1 MTLKVKVRFLGE
13 VAVEKKATDRDLT
26 TTINLGALRSVS
38 DHVSALLDRA
48 TSQEQDVI
56 AALPNGSAMLIALSG
71 PARGARFLINSELTT
86 LGRSPENEIFLDD
99 VTVSRKHAEI
109 RRAGNSYSVRDCG
122 SLNGTYVDG
131 EIKNES
137 PLVDGA
143 ELHIGKFKLHFFIG
157 GKVRG

>member
-1 MTLKVKVRFLGE
+1 M
-13 VAVEKKATDRDLT
+13 EKKATDRDLT
-26 TTINLGALRSVS
+26 TTINLGGLRSIS

-48 TSQEQDVI
+48 TSQERDVI

-71 PARGARFLINSELTT
+71 PARGARFLINSDLTS
-86 LGRSPENEIFLDD
+86 LGRAPENDIFLDD

-109 RRAGNSYSVRDCG
+109 IRTEESYEVRDCG

-131 EIKNES
+131 VIKNES

-157 GKVRG
+157 GKVRA